1 MDKRVCCITH
11 HATASMAR
19 LSPLHFSFLFSLEF
33 YWGVRLQEQMGNVQG
48 WEMNGTELVDMKD
61 TKNKYEEI

>member
-1 MDKRVCCITH
+1 MPQLPWQDY
-11 HATASMAR
+11 
-19 LSPLHFSFLFSLEF
+19 PPPYFSFLLSLEF